1 MSPLSPL
8 DKTLPPKKAQAVR
21 DTVEQ
26 LLDGVLEVGSADIDL
41 PDEFT
46 LKIVRTEESLQV
58 EWTQNPGLSL
68 PGPDGELLSAEVF
81 DDHTRIDWRAYGF
94 SGAFRVFY

>member
-1 MSPLSPL
+1 MSRLSSL
-8 DKTLPPKKAQAVR
+8 DKTLPPKTAQAVR
-21 DTVEQ
+21 DTVGQ

-46 LKIVRTEESLQV
+46 LTIVRTDDSLQV
-58 EWTQNPGLSL
+58 EWTNNPGLSL